1 MRHSFQV
8 VEQLQRELYAER
20 ESLWLDN
27 DRLLDQRMTDEV
39 KILQQELDGEKRK
52 RTEAEE
58 RSRCL
63 FEVR

>member
-1 MRHSFQV
+1 MVKQS
-8 VEQLQRELYAER
+8 QRELNAER
-20 ESLWLDN
+20 ESLWLGN
-27 DRLLDQRMTDEV
+27 ERLLDQRMTDEV
-39 KILQQELDGEKRK
+39 KILQQELDEEKRK